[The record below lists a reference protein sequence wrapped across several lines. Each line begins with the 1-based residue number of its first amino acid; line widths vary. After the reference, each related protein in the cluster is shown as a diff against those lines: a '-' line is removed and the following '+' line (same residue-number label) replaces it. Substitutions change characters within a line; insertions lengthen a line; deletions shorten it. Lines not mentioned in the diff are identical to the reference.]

1 MEYKMKLRNDPFR
14 MIKSG
19 KKKIEMRL
27 YDEKRKLI
35 KVGDL
40 IEFRNVDSDEIIK
53 VRVVNL
59 YRFDSFKELYN
70 FFDKKMLG
78 YDNDENVSYMDME
91 KYYSYE
97 EQDRYG
103 VLGIEIKLC

>member
-1 MEYKMKLRNDPFR
+1 MKLRNDPFK

-70 FFDKKMLG
+70 SFDKKMLG
-78 YDNDENVSYMDME
+78 YDNDDDGSYMDME

-97 EQDRYG
+97 EQGRYG

>member
-53 VRVVNL
+53 ARVVNL

-70 FFDKKMLG
+70 SFDKKMLG
-78 YDNDENVSYMDME
+78 YDNDDDGSYMDME